1 MKTFAALFKT
11 EDGKSLA
18 DVDGPVY
25 IVAGDSVGPS
35 NQIRLTWMQ
44 ISDGD
49 VSAYVHIASRV
60 CPEAAYQTTVGRPDV
75 QVLRCVFSTE
85 AAALASIA
93 EEHMQKAL
101 AFTRKATSAGG
112 GK

>member
-18 DVDGPVY
+18 DVDSPVY
-25 IVAGDSVGPS
+25 VVAGDSVGKS
-35 NQIRLTWMQ
+35 NQIRLTWTHV
-44 ISDGD
+44 SDGD
-49 VSAYVHIASRV
+49 VRAYVQITSRV
-60 CPEAAYQTTVGRPDV
+60 CPEMSYQTDVGRPDV